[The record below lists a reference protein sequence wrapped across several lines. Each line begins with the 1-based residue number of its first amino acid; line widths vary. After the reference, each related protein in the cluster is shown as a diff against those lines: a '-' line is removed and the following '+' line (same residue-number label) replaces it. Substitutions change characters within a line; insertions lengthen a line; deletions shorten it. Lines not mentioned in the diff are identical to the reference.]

1 MVNIRKSL
9 VLAVTVGCLS
19 WTTITAFGVNQRLG
33 LTTKVAARTTASSTS
48 ASALHASPQRRE
60 FFSSLKRAVI
70 SAGAVAGWGQSVKI
84 ALADESPTTG
94 RIVEVTVAN
103 LNGEVGKT
111 GTFKIQLRPEWAPR
125 GVARFE
131 VGSLFVDRLISVI
144 GVAVARSIILT
155 VYL

>member
-1 MVNIRKSL
+1 MVNVRKSL
-9 VLAVTVGCLS
+9 VLAVTVVCLS
-19 WTTITAFGVNQRLG
+19 LTTITAFGVNQRLR
-33 LTTKVAARTTASSTS
+33 LTSIARTKATPASTT
-48 ASALHASPQRRE
+48 ALHASPQRRE
-60 FFSSLKRAVI
+60 FFSSLKRVVI

-103 LNGEVGKT
+103 INGELGKT

-131 VGSLFVDRLISVI
+131 VSC
-144 GVAVARSIILT
+144 
-155 VYL
+155 